1 MSDHALP
8 HDSARQHVT
17 GSALYVDD
25 VPMPANTLHVATG
38 LADCA
43 HGDIKRLD
51 LSAVR
56 SAPGV
61 VDVITA
67 ADVPG
72 DLDVGPVFP
81 GDPLLADGCVE
92 FIGQPLFAVA
102 AESQTAALRAAA
114 LAEAE
119 YAEKAAVLTVEAALD
134 AELFVL
140 PTRDWRQNDPDAA
153 MHEAARTLTSEL
165 YVRGQEHFYLEG
177 QVAFAEPL
185 DDGIYVCT
193 SSQHPSEVQKLVA
206 RVLNLPLHSVQ
217 VECRRMGGA
226 FGGKESQ
233 AAPLAC
239 LAAVMAHRNGRAA
252 KYRMPRRDDMVQT
265 GKRHDFAVRS
275 ELGFDAGGRITAGR
289 FDIAGKCGYSP
300 DLSEGIVDRAMFHID
315 NAYYLPATRIRGYA
329 CKTHTVSNTAFRGF
343 GGPQGMIAI
352 EAAMDEAAY
361 AFGVEPLAIRKL
373 NLYQPGANRTPY
385 GQEVRQLILPDLIE
399 QLESR
404 ADFAARREAIKL
416 FNKAANKAANG
427 TAEPIRRGIALTP
440 VKFGISFTTTHLN
453 QAGALVHVYTDGSI
467 EVSHGGTEMGQ
478 GLYTKVAQVVARA
491 FGVPRERVRNTAT
504 RTDKVPNTSPTAASA
519 AADMN
524 GFAAADACN
533 RIKAALT
540 AYAAD
545 YRNHQGELHFADGH
559 VGAADGSWQEPFAEF
574 VKAAYMA
581 RTPLS
586 ATGFYATPDIHF
598 DKVAGNGRP
607 FYYFAHGAAVSEV
620 EVDITSGAYRVSR
633 VDILHDVGD
642 SLNPAID
649 RGQIEGGFIQG
660 MGWLTT
666 EELLWDDSGRIISN
680 SPANYKIP
688 AAADCPREFNVSFY
702 DAPNPEPTIHRSKA
716 VGEPPLML
724 AISVWCALR
733 DACASLSDYRHLPP
747 LAVPATAEQ
756 VYFAAQAA
764 REFKEAGA

>member
-1 MSDHALP
+1 MNEHALP

-17 GSALYVDD
+17 GNALYVDD
-25 VPMPANTLHVATG
+25 VPMPANTLHIATG
-38 LADCA
+38 LAGCA

-51 LSAVR
+51 LAAVR
-56 SAPGV
+56 AAPGV

-67 ADVPG
+67 ADIPG
-72 DLDVGPVFP
+72 ELDVGPVFP

-92 FIGQPLFAVA
+92 FIGQPIFAVA
-102 AESQTAALRAAA
+102 AETQTQALRAAA
-114 LAEAE
+114 LADVE
-119 YAEKAAVLTVEAALD
+119 YEPRAAVLSVAAALD

-140 PTRDWRQNDPDAA
+140 PTRDWQQNDADAA
-153 MHEAARTLTSEL
+153 LADAAHTLTSEL

-177 QVAFAEPL
+177 QVAFALPQ

-193 SSQHPSEVQKLVA
+193 STQHPSEVQKLVA
-206 RVLNLPLHSVQ
+206 RVLDQPLHRIQ
-217 VECRRMGGA
+217 IECRRMGGA

-239 LAAVMAHRNGRAA
+239 LAALFAERNGRAA

-265 GKRHDFAVRS
+265 GKRHDFAIRS
-275 ELGFDAGGRITAGR
+275 ELGFAADGRITAGR

-315 NAYYLPATRIRGYA
+315 NAYFLPASRLRGYP

-343 GGPQGMIAI
+343 GGPQGMLAI

-361 AFGVEPLAIRKL
+361 ALGIDPLTLRKR
-373 NLYQPGANRTPY
+373 NLYRPGADRTPY
-385 GQEVRQLILPDLIE
+385 GQKVEQLILPDLIE
-399 QLESR
+399 TLENR
-404 ADFAARREAIKL
+404 ADYAARRAAIE
-416 FNKAANKAANG
+416 AANKAANQTTG
-427 TAEPIRRGIALTP
+427 SLRRGIALTP

-491 FGVPRERVRNTAT
+491 FGVSRESVRNTAT

-533 RIKAALT
+533 RIKSALT

-545 YRNHQGELHFADGH
+545 YRNHQGELHFAEGY
-559 VGAADGSWQEPFAEF
+559 VSAPDGSWREPFADF

-598 DKVAGNGRP
+598 DKVAGKGRP

-620 EVDITSGAYRVSR
+620 EIDITSGAYRVNR

-649 RGQIEGGFIQG
+649 RGQIEGGFVQG

-666 EELLWDDSGRIISN
+666 EELLWDDDGRIISD

-688 AAADCPREFNVSFY
+688 VAADCPAEFNVSLY
-702 DAPNPEPTIHRSKA
+702 DAPNPAPTIHRSKA

-756 VYFAAQAA
+756 VYFAARAA
-764 REFKEAGA
+764 RDFKGAST